1 MDYTDEI
8 KKRANKYFTLAI
20 INTFAVAPGVFAY
33 GIVFLMFTGLKYG
46 GPEASDYFLQ
56 YVFWTYLF
64 ASVITFIAAT
74 INKCKPG
81 IFYGKAILIVFISI
95 ILGFLLSYWNL
106 EIIPKEEEK
115 KIKEEMLEK
124 ERKLEEERK
133 REEKEKKEEKENY
146 LNHLKNRLSEFGYI
160 STNCDITRE
169 NHFCFTNNEWKVTIE
184 DDFDLYFIKSVN
196 FKEINSYDTTS
207 DLAYIDDILET
218 NNKYVSLSSSN
229 NTMFSLLFNKTIN
242 NFHLEVNNIKTS
254 ISQSKSTITYSID
267 SAYKQSYD
275 SFNKVNLDIILN
287 NTNLYNVRKE
297 LYDLALSYN
306 KDYFKFYDYPYM
318 YFNESS
324 NNNVCTITFSENK
337 KTSKSSYCNGGTSN
351 TYFDFSENKAATND
365 FIEIYIRE
373 KYFNEMYLDI
383 INNDLN
389 YISNKT
395 GFESILDDAN
405 KEQLTNYVNN
415 KDKKLNLIINDH
427 ISIDLEYRTN
437 YFVKY
442 IIK

>member
-8 KKRANKYFTLAI
+8 KKRANKYFTFAL
-20 INTFAVAPGVFAY
+20 INTFAVAPGVFTY

-46 GPEASDYFLQ
+46 GPDSSDYFLQ
-56 YVFWTYLF
+56 YVFWTYIF
-64 ASVITFIAAT
+64 ATIVSFIAAT
-74 INKCKPG
+74 INRLKLG
-81 IFYGKAILIVFISI
+81 IFYKKAKAII
-95 ILGFLLSYWNL
+95 ILSILIGLLLSYWFL
-106 EIIPKEEEK
+106 EIIPKEKQK
-115 KIKEEMLEK
+115 KYEEEMQEK
-124 ERKLEEERK
+124 ERKNEEEKERK
-133 REEKEKKEEKENY
+133 EQEKKEEKENK
-146 LNHLKNRLSEFGYI
+146 LNNINNKLSEFGFI
-160 STNCDITRE
+160 KKECDNIRNE
-169 NHFCFTNNEWKVTIE
+169 YYCYSNNEWQVMIE
-184 DDFDLYFIKSVN
+184 DDLDLSFKKSVN
-196 FKEINSYDTTS
+196 YGEINSYDTTS

-229 NTMFSLLFNKTIN
+229 NIMFSLLFNKTIN

-324 NNNVCTITFSENK
+324 NNNVCAITFSENK

-405 KEQLTNYVNN
+405 KEQLINYVNN